1 MVTAGALFSIPVADI
16 AESSIRAY
24 HQPLQRN
31 IQTRHAG
38 CALSINIAVPR
49 RLIPFAMP
57 SNPRKIAALFVACL
71 LVTAE
76 AALALPP
83 RNPNDLGWLI
93 KEAPSPVVANARR
106 DLLPAKVF
114 EVAIDGT
121 VTFAQA
127 IEELGGT
134 VVRKFDESDREKD
147 DSSANGK
154 RSDPNSTPRFICYRS
169 TRSTPAV
176 VAIYLSRSTTREDV
190 IDGFAFG
197 LLSTMPSAT
206 KLCRQVPWLKAI
218 DLRFDKVPLDM
229 PQESFLHLLGLPS
242 STDEQVSAQWKGQTD
257 ALAPVSA
264 VFKNGKLIFLR
275 VFPPTH

>member
-1 MVTAGALFSIPVADI
+1 
-16 AESSIRAY
+16 
-24 HQPLQRN
+24 
-31 IQTRHAG
+31 
-38 CALSINIAVPR
+38 LSINIAFHR
-49 RLIPFAMP
+49 WLIRFVMP
-57 SNPRKIAALFVACL
+57 STPSKIAALIFSCL
-71 LVTAE
+71 MTIGE

-83 RNPNDLGWLI
+83 RNPNDLGWLV
-93 KEAPSPVVANARR
+93 KEAPTPVTANARR

-127 IEELGGT
+127 IQELGGA
-134 VVRKFDESDREKD
+134 VVRKFDESEREKD
-147 DSSANGK
+147 DSSADGK
-154 RSDPNSTPRFICYRS
+154 RNDPNSSPRFICYRS
-169 TRSTPAV
+169 TRSSPAV
-176 VAIYLSRSTTREDV
+176 VAIYLSRSTTREDA

-197 LLSTMPSAT
+197 LLSAMPSAS

-242 STDEQVSAQWKGQTD
+242 ATDEQVSVQWKGQTD

-275 VFPPTH
+275 VFAPTH

>member
-1 MVTAGALFSIPVADI
+1 
-16 AESSIRAY
+16 
-24 HQPLQRN
+24 
-31 IQTRHAG
+31 
-38 CALSINIAVPR
+38 
-49 RLIPFAMP
+49 MP
-57 SNPRKIAALFVACL
+57 STPSKIAALLFTCL
-71 LVTAE
+71 MMIGE
-76 AALALPP
+76 AFALPP

-93 KEAPSPVVANARR
+93 KEAPTPVVANARR

-127 IEELGGT
+127 IEELGGA
-134 VVRKFDESDREKD
+134 VVRKFDESDREMD
-147 DSSANGK
+147 DSSADAK
-154 RSDPNSTPRFICYRS
+154 RSVPNSTPRFICYRS

-176 VAIYLSRSTTREDV
+176 VAIYLSRSNAREDA

-197 LLSTMPSAT
+197 LLSAMPSAT
-206 KLCRQVPWLKAI
+206 KLCRQVPWLKAV
-218 DLRFDKVPLDM
+218 DLHFDKVPLDM

-242 STDEQVSAQWKGQTD
+242 STDEQVSVQWKGQSD

-275 VFPPTH
+275 VFSPAR

>member
-1 MVTAGALFSIPVADI
+1 
-16 AESSIRAY
+16 
-24 HQPLQRN
+24 
-31 IQTRHAG
+31 
-38 CALSINIAVPR
+38 
-49 RLIPFAMP
+49 MP
-57 SNPRKIAALFVACL
+57 SNPRNIAALIFTCL

-93 KEAPSPVVANARR
+93 KEAPTPVEANARR
-106 DLLPAKVF
+106 DLLPPKVF

-127 IEELGGT
+127 IQELGGA

-147 DSSANGK
+147 NASTDGK
-154 RSDPNSTPRFICYRS
+154 RDNPNDSPRFICYRS

-176 VAIYLSRSTTREDV
+176 VAIYLSRSATREDA

-197 LLSTMPSAT
+197 LLSTMPSAV

-229 PQESFLHLLGLPS
+229 PQESFLHLLGLPP
-242 STDEQVSAQWKGQTD
+242 STDEQVSVQWKGHTD

-275 VFPPTH
+275 VFPPAR